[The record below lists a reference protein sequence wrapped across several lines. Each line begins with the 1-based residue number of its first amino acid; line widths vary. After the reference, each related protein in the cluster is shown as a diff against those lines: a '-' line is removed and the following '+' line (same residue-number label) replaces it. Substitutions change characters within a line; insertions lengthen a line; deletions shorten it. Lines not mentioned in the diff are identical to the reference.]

1 MASLMCRADFV
12 STVVAA
18 WVQIF
23 YAWRIYMLSKWK
35 ILPLFIIAIA
45 IMQMSATIA
54 IGIGVSALSSLTYST
69 C

>member
-1 MASLMCRADFV
+1 MALLMCRADFV
-12 STVVAA
+12 SSAVAA

-54 IGIGVSALSSLTYST
+54 IGIGVSALPSLTYST
-69 C
+69 Y